1 MPWKD
6 KDGSLGGQLG
16 RDAQRD
22 RKLKITVMKK
32 KKCDTCGK
40 TFSRPT
46 EVEAAQALRGH
57 LISAHKENIKP
68 DSELTERQR
77 KKREYNRWYNAQRRK
92 TKDEGDAPLI
102 GRPPKKT
109 QQTLTSEQ
117 QERRKAYSAEWR
129 RRRKMA
135 KSRNGAMTGA
145 ARFCPHCGMN
155 LEVLATAMAVVNK
168 V

>member
-1 MPWKD
+1 
-6 KDGSLGGQLG
+6 
-16 RDAQRD
+16 
-22 RKLKITVMKK
+22 MKK

-46 EVEAAQALRGH
+46 ERQAQQALQGH
-57 LISAHKENIKP
+57 LISAHRENIKP

-77 KKREYNRWYNAQRRK
+77 KKREYNRWYNSQRRQGVK
-92 TKDEGDAPLI
+92 GADLPLRSEDAPKKKL
-102 GRPPKKT
+102 GRPLKT
-109 QQTLTSEQ
+109 PEQ
-117 QERRKAYSAEWR
+117 LKARRSYLVQYRKR
-129 RRRKMA
+129 KKMA
-135 KSRNGAMTGA
+135 MSRNGAMTGA